1 MSKYMVISQSKKRR
15 MLEIIGNTSEQDQE
29 TTTRMD
35 SLIVKVIKE
44 VW

>member
-1 MSKYMVISQSKKRR
+1 MSKYMVISQSKKWR
-15 MLEIIGNTSEQDQE
+15 MLEIIGSTSEQDQE